1 MAQENGVFDPQ
12 RAQDPQYGYMPY
24 PWEYSQKVSLIAG
37 FKEALLSMKVGDKLR
52 VFIPAALAYGEQ
64 GIQGL
69 IPPNSDLVFQI
80 EIVDIAK

>member
-1 MAQENGVFDPQ
+1 
-12 RAQDPQYGYMPY
+12 
-24 PWEYSQKVSLIAG
+24 
-37 FKEALLSMKVGDKLR
+37 MKVGDKLR

-80 EIVDIAK
+80 EIVEIAK

>member
-1 MAQENGVFDPQ
+1 
-12 RAQDPQYGYMPY
+12 MPY